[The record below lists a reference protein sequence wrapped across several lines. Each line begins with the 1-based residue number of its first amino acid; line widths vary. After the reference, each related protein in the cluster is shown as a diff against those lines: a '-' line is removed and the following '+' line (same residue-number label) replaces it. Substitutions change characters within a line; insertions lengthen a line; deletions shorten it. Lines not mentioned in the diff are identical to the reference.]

1 MALGKNQQIKHQKNG
16 KHGRLEIKW
25 HAWKFYYTQM
35 TCKQTLSETHHSCC
49 NVGKTER
56 LYKPHDGMI
65 KLHTLGALFNMCVLQ
80 EEEDVST
87 FLATWEEAM
96 DDVITADNLIPE
108 DIKIS

>member
-1 MALGKNQQIKHQKNG
+1 MSVIL
-16 KHGRLEIKW
+16 
-25 HAWKFYYTQM
+25 
-35 TCKQTLSETHHSCC
+35 LSCIPL
-49 NVGKTER
+49 N
-56 LYKPHDGMI
+56 LYKPHDGTT